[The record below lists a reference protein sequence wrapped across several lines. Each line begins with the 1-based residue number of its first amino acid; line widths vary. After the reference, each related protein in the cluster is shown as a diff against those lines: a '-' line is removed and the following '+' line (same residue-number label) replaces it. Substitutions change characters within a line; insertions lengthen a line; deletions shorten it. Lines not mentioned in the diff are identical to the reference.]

1 MTELPLA
8 LREVSISRELEELPC
23 EEVARVADSPIAAM
37 LSCLARRDFQQPSP
51 LLFDDPYFL
60 GLGVNAMQ
68 WPWGLISPSTILQVP
83 NAFAVLPG
91 MN

>member
-8 LREVSISRELEELPC
+8 LREVSISRELEKLSSK
-23 EEVARVADSPIAAM
+23 EVARVADTPIGATF
-37 LSCLARRDFQQPSP
+37 SCLARRDFWQRSP
-51 LLFDDPYFL
+51 LLFDDRYFL
-60 GLGVNAMQ
+60 GFGVNAMQ